1 MAKSEPILKQ
11 IPELKIG
18 RRKAS
23 WGDVVFVVQEHR
35 QETFRKRWVDVSKE
49 YYNLTSAK
57 AALATKV
64 LEYLQEGEFDGVDR

>member
-1 MAKSEPILKQ
+1 MANSKPILIQ
-11 IPELKIG
+11 IPELRIKKT
-18 RRKAS
+18 R
-23 WGDVVFVVQEHR
+23 WGDYVVQEHR